1 MRRSTLRTAVVLAA
15 SLAVLLLAPGP
26 TTAAADSCAAAS
38 ASAKQVKPKRLRLAT
53 LCLLN
58 RARRRHGLRRVR
70 VDPRLRLAA
79 RRHARDMLFR
89 RYFAHFSVTGS
100 SPWDRIR
107 AAGYMRPG
115 QRWLVGENLAW
126 GTGRA
131 STPFDR
137 TRALLQSPSHRANML
152 HRRFR
157 EVGIW
162 VTPRV
167 PWQTRHGQGA
177 IYVLDF
183 GFVR

>member
-1 MRRSTLRTAVVLAA
+1 MRRSTLRTSAVLAV
-15 SLAVLLLAPGP
+15 SLGVLLAPGAA
-26 TTAAADSCAAAS
+26 TAVADSCVAAS
-38 ASAKQVKPKRLRLAT
+38 ASARQVKPKRLRLTT

-58 RARRRHGLRRVR
+58 AARRRHGLSRLR
-70 VDPRLRLAA
+70 VDPHLRLAA
-79 RRHARDMLFR
+79 RRHARDMLVR
-89 RYFAHFSVTGS
+89 RYFAHFSAAGS
-100 SPWDRIR
+100 SPWKRIR

-131 STPFDR
+131 STPGDR
-137 TRALLQSPSHRANML
+137 TRALLQSPAHRANML

-162 VTPRV
+162 VAPRV
-167 PWQTRHGQGA
+167 PWQSRYGRGA
-177 IYVLDF
+177 TYVLNF

>member
-1 MRRSTLRTAVVLAA
+1 MRRSTLRNSVVLAV
-15 SLAVLLLAPGP
+15 SLGVLLAPGAA
-26 TTAAADSCAAAS
+26 TAVADSCGSAS
-38 ASAKQVKPKRLRLAT
+38 ASVRQVKPKRLRLAT

-58 RARRRHGLRRVR
+58 AARRRHGLRRLR

-79 RRHARDMLFR
+79 RRHARDMLVR
-89 RYFAHFSVTGS
+89 RYFAHFSAAGS

-126 GTGRA
+126 GAGRA
-131 STPFDR
+131 SAPGNR
-137 TRALLQSPSHRANML
+137 TRALMQSPSHRANML

-162 VTPRV
+162 VAPRA
-167 PWQTRHGQGA
+167 PWQSRYGRGA
-177 IYVLDF
+177 TYVLTF